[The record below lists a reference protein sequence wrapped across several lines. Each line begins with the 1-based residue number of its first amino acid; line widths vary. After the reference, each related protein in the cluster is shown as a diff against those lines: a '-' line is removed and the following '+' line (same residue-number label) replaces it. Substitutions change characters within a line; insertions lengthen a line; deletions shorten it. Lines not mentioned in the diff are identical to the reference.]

1 MTLASSRTLMVNVP
15 REVMM
20 GFERAPDYDDT
31 VLLQWSSRSLVR
43 LA

>member
-1 MTLASSRTLMVNVP
+1 
-15 REVMM
+15 M